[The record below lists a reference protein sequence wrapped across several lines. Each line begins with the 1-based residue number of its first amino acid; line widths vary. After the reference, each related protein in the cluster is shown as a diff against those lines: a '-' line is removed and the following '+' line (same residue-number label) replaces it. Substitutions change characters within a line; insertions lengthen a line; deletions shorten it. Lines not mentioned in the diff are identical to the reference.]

1 MRKYKEAEQ
10 HEKICSGSGWTRRLR
25 QKHCSKGN
33 RKGIR
38 HFIYR
43 HRRYVSHRRH
53 GLSEKGINPADED
66 AVVASLD
73 SLDMKIFPEAGGQRI
88 LLDGEDI
95 TSRIRTEEIGKAAS
109 SVAAYQKVREKLVE
123 IQQGLAKEQSVI
135 MDGRDIGTK
144 VLPDAEV
151 KIYLDAS
158 VEERAKR
165 RVGELEAQG
174 KTADLETIREEIAQR
189 DYQDMHRENSPLCR
203 AEDAVNVDTTG
214 LDIPAVTEK
223 LLALIAEKQ
232 NEVKRYVILY
242 ICKRF
247 GKNLL

>member
-1 MRKYKEAEQ
+1 MKKFAVAVDGPA
-10 HEKICSGSGWTRRLR
+10 GSGKSTVAKEIAKALGILYIDTGAMYRTVGMACL
-25 QKHCSKGN
+25 K
-33 RKGIR
+33 KGID
-38 HFIYR
+38 
-43 HRRYVSHRRH
+43 
-53 GLSEKGINPADED
+53 PTDEE

-214 LDIPAVTEK
+214 LDIPAVTAK
-223 LLALIAEKQ
+223 LLALITEKT
-232 NEVKRYVILY
+232 K
-242 ICKRF
+242 
-247 GKNLL
+247 

>member
-1 MRKYKEAEQ
+1 MKKFAVAVDGPA
-10 HEKICSGSGWTRRLR
+10 GSGKSTVAKEIAKALGILYIDTGAMYRTVGMACL
-25 QKHCSKGN
+25 K
-33 RKGIR
+33 KGID
-38 HFIYR
+38 
-43 HRRYVSHRRH
+43 
-53 GLSEKGINPADED
+53 PADEG

-73 SLDMKIFPEAGGQRI
+73 DLDMKIFPEAGGQRI

-123 IQQGLAKEQSVI
+123 IQQGLAKVQSVI

-174 KTADLETIREEIAQR
+174 KTADLEIIREEITHR
-189 DYQDMHRENSPLCR
+189 DYQDMRRENSPLCR

-223 LLALIAEKQ
+223 LLALIAEKT
-232 NEVKRYVILY
+232 K
-242 ICKRF
+242 
-247 GKNLL
+247 

>member
-1 MRKYKEAEQ
+1 MKKFAVAVDGPA
-10 HEKICSGSGWTRRLR
+10 GSGKSTVAKEIAKALGILYIDTGAMYRTVGMACL
-25 QKHCSKGN
+25 K
-33 RKGIR
+33 KGID
-38 HFIYR
+38 
-43 HRRYVSHRRH
+43 
-53 GLSEKGINPADED
+53 PTDES

-73 SLDMKIFPEAGGQRI
+73 DLDMKIFPEAGGQRI

-214 LDIPAVTEK
+214 LDIPAVTAK
-223 LLALIAEKQ
+223 LLALIAEKT
-232 NEVKRYVILY
+232 K
-242 ICKRF
+242 
-247 GKNLL
+247 

>member
-1 MRKYKEAEQ
+1 MKKFAVAVDGPA
-10 HEKICSGSGWTRRLR
+10 GSGKSTVAKEIAKALGILYIDTGAMYRTVGMACL
-25 QKHCSKGN
+25 K
-33 RKGIR
+33 KGIDP
-38 HFIYR
+38 
-43 HRRYVSHRRH
+43 S
-53 GLSEKGINPADED
+53 DEE

-214 LDIPAVTEK
+214 LDIPAVTAK
-223 LLALIAEKQ
+223 LLALIAEKT
-232 NEVKRYVILY
+232 K
-242 ICKRF
+242 
-247 GKNLL
+247 

>member
-1 MRKYKEAEQ
+1 MKKFAVAVDGPA
-10 HEKICSGSGWTRRLR
+10 GSGKSTVAKEIAKALGILYIDTGAMYRTVGMACL
-25 QKHCSKGN
+25 K
-33 RKGIR
+33 KGID
-38 HFIYR
+38 
-43 HRRYVSHRRH
+43 
-53 GLSEKGINPADED
+53 PTDEQ

-88 LLDGEDI
+88 LLDGEEI

-109 SVAAYQKVREKLVE
+109 SVAAYQRVREKLVE

-174 KTADLETIREEIAQR
+174 KTADLEIIREEIAQR

-203 AEDAVNVDTTG
+203 ADDAVNVDTTG
-214 LDIPAVTEK
+214 MDIPAVTK
-223 LLALIAEKQ
+223 TLLTLIAEKT
-232 NEVKRYVILY
+232 K
-242 ICKRF
+242 
-247 GKNLL
+247 

>member
-1 MRKYKEAEQ
+1 MKKFAVAVDGPA
-10 HEKICSGSGWTRRLR
+10 GSGKSTVAKEIAKALGILYIDTGAMYRTVGMACL
-25 QKHCSKGN
+25 K
-33 RKGIR
+33 KGID
-38 HFIYR
+38 
-43 HRRYVSHRRH
+43 
-53 GLSEKGINPADED
+53 PADEG

-73 SLDMKIFPEAGGQRI
+73 DLDMKIFPEAGGQRI

-144 VLPDAEV
+144 LLPDAEV

-174 KTADLETIREEIAQR
+174 KTADLEIIREEIAHR

-223 LLALIAEKQ
+223 LLALIAEKT
-232 NEVKRYVILY
+232 K
-242 ICKRF
+242 
-247 GKNLL
+247 

>member
-1 MRKYKEAEQ
+1 MKKFAVAVDGPA
-10 HEKICSGSGWTRRLR
+10 GSGKSTVAKEIAKALGILYIDTGAMYRTVGMACL
-25 QKHCSKGN
+25 K
-33 RKGIR
+33 KGID
-38 HFIYR
+38 
-43 HRRYVSHRRH
+43 
-53 GLSEKGINPADED
+53 PADEG

-73 SLDMKIFPEAGGQRI
+73 DLDMKIFPEAGGQRI

-151 KIYLDAS
+151 KIYLEAS

-174 KTADLETIREEIAQR
+174 KTADLEIIREEIAHR

-223 LLALIAEKQ
+223 LLALIAEKT
-232 NEVKRYVILY
+232 K
-242 ICKRF
+242 
-247 GKNLL
+247 

>member
-1 MRKYKEAEQ
+1 MKKFAVAVDGPA
-10 HEKICSGSGWTRRLR
+10 GSGKSTVAKEIAKALGILYIDTGAMYRTVGMACL
-25 QKHCSKGN
+25 K
-33 RKGIR
+33 KGID
-38 HFIYR
+38 
-43 HRRYVSHRRH
+43 
-53 GLSEKGINPADED
+53 PADEG

-73 SLDMKIFPEAGGQRI
+73 DLDMKIFPEAGGQRI

-174 KTADLETIREEIAQR
+174 KTADLEIIREEIA
-189 DYQDMHRENSPLCR
+189 HRENSPLCR

-223 LLALIAEKQ
+223 LLALIAEKT
-232 NEVKRYVILY
+232 K
-242 ICKRF
+242 
-247 GKNLL
+247 

>member
-1 MRKYKEAEQ
+1 MKKFAVAVDGPA
-10 HEKICSGSGWTRRLR
+10 GSGKSTVAKEIAKALGILYIDTGAMYRTVGMACL
-25 QKHCSKGN
+25 K
-33 RKGIR
+33 KGID
-38 HFIYR
+38 
-43 HRRYVSHRRH
+43 
-53 GLSEKGINPADED
+53 PADEG

-73 SLDMKIFPEAGGQRI
+73 DLDMKIFPEAGGQRI

-174 KTADLETIREEIAQR
+174 KTADLEIIREEIAHR

-223 LLALIAEKQ
+223 LLALLAEKT
-232 NEVKRYVILY
+232 K
-242 ICKRF
+242 
-247 GKNLL
+247 

>member
-1 MRKYKEAEQ
+1 MKKFAVAVDGPA
-10 HEKICSGSGWTRRLR
+10 GSGKSTVAKEIAKALGILYIDTGAMYRTVGMACL
-25 QKHCSKGN
+25 K
-33 RKGIR
+33 KGID
-38 HFIYR
+38 
-43 HRRYVSHRRH
+43 
-53 GLSEKGINPADED
+53 PADEG

-73 SLDMKIFPEAGGQRI
+73 DLDMKIFPEAGGQRI

-174 KTADLETIREEIAQR
+174 KTADLEIIREEIAHR
-189 DYQDMHRENSPLCR
+189 DYQDMRRENSPLCR

-223 LLALIAEKQ
+223 LLALIAEKT
-232 NEVKRYVILY
+232 K
-242 ICKRF
+242 
-247 GKNLL
+247 

>member
-1 MRKYKEAEQ
+1 MKKFAVAVDGPA
-10 HEKICSGSGWTRRLR
+10 GSGKSTVAKEIAKALGILYIDTGAMYRTVGMACL
-25 QKHCSKGN
+25 K
-33 RKGIR
+33 KGID
-38 HFIYR
+38 
-43 HRRYVSHRRH
+43 
-53 GLSEKGINPADED
+53 PADEG

-73 SLDMKIFPEAGGQRI
+73 DLDMKIFPEAGGQRI

-123 IQQGLAKEQSVI
+123 IQQGHAKEQSVI

-174 KTADLETIREEIAQR
+174 KTADLEIIREEIAQR

-223 LLALIAEKQ
+223 LLALIAEKT
-232 NEVKRYVILY
+232 K
-242 ICKRF
+242 
-247 GKNLL
+247 

>member
-1 MRKYKEAEQ
+1 M
-10 HEKICSGSGWTRRLR
+10 
-25 QKHCSKGN
+25 
-33 RKGIR
+33 
-38 HFIYR
+38 YR
-43 HRRYVSHRRH
+43 TV
-53 GLSEKGINPADED
+53 GMACLKKGINPADES

-223 LLALIAEKQ
+223 LLALIAEKT
-232 NEVKRYVILY
+232 K
-242 ICKRF
+242 
-247 GKNLL
+247 

>member
-1 MRKYKEAEQ
+1 MKKFAVAVAGPA
-10 HEKICSGSGWTRRLR
+10 GSGKSTVAKEIAKALGILYIDTGAMYRTVGMACL
-25 QKHCSKGN
+25 K
-33 RKGIR
+33 KGID
-38 HFIYR
+38 
-43 HRRYVSHRRH
+43 
-53 GLSEKGINPADED
+53 PADEG

-73 SLDMKIFPEAGGQRI
+73 DLDMKIFPEAGGQRI

-174 KTADLETIREEIAQR
+174 KTADLEIIREEIAHR

-223 LLALIAEKQ
+223 LLALIAEKT
-232 NEVKRYVILY
+232 K
-242 ICKRF
+242 
-247 GKNLL
+247 

>member
-1 MRKYKEAEQ
+1 MKKFAVAVDGPA
-10 HEKICSGSGWTRRLR
+10 GSGKSTVAKEIAKALGILYIDTGAMYRTVGIACL
-25 QKHCSKGN
+25 K
-33 RKGIR
+33 KGID
-38 HFIYR
+38 
-43 HRRYVSHRRH
+43 
-53 GLSEKGINPADED
+53 PADEG

-73 SLDMKIFPEAGGQRI
+73 DLDMKIFPEAGGQRI

-174 KTADLETIREEIAQR
+174 KTADLEIIREEIAHR

-223 LLALIAEKQ
+223 LLALIAEKT
-232 NEVKRYVILY
+232 K
-242 ICKRF
+242 
-247 GKNLL
+247 

>member
-1 MRKYKEAEQ
+1 MKKFAVAVDGPA
-10 HEKICSGSGWTRRLR
+10 GSGKSTVAKEIAKALGILYIDTGAMYRTVGMACL
-25 QKHCSKGN
+25 K
-33 RKGIR
+33 KGID
-38 HFIYR
+38 
-43 HRRYVSHRRH
+43 
-53 GLSEKGINPADED
+53 PADEG

-73 SLDMKIFPEAGGQRI
+73 DLDMKIFPEAGGQRI

-95 TSRIRTEEIGKAAS
+95 TSHIRTEEIGKAAS

-174 KTADLETIREEIAQR
+174 KTADLEIIREEIAQR

-223 LLALIAEKQ
+223 LLALIAEKT
-232 NEVKRYVILY
+232 K
-242 ICKRF
+242 
-247 GKNLL
+247 

>member
-1 MRKYKEAEQ
+1 MKKFAVAVDGPA
-10 HEKICSGSGWTRRLR
+10 GSGKSTVAKEIAKALGILYIDPGAMYRTVGMACL
-25 QKHCSKGN
+25 KKG
-33 RKGIR
+33 
-38 HFIYR
+38 
-43 HRRYVSHRRH
+43 SD
-53 GLSEKGINPADED
+53 PADEG

-73 SLDMKIFPEAGGQRI
+73 DLDMKIFQEAGGQRI

-95 TSRIRTEEIGKAAS
+95 TSHIRTEEIGKAAS

-174 KTADLETIREEIAQR
+174 KTADLEIIREEIAHR

-223 LLALIAEKQ
+223 LLALIAEKT
-232 NEVKRYVILY
+232 K
-242 ICKRF
+242 
-247 GKNLL
+247 

>member
-1 MRKYKEAEQ
+1 MKKFAVAVDGPA
-10 HEKICSGSGWTRRLR
+10 GSGKSTVAKEIAKALGILYIDTGAMYRTVGMACL
-25 QKHCSKGN
+25 K
-33 RKGIR
+33 KGID
-38 HFIYR
+38 
-43 HRRYVSHRRH
+43 
-53 GLSEKGINPADED
+53 PADEG

-73 SLDMKIFPEAGGQRI
+73 DLDMKIFPEAGGQRI

-174 KTADLETIREEIAQR
+174 KTADLEIIREEIAHR

-214 LDIPAVTEK
+214 FDIPAVTEK
-223 LLALIAEKQ
+223 LLALIAEKT
-232 NEVKRYVILY
+232 K
-242 ICKRF
+242 
-247 GKNLL
+247 

>member
-1 MRKYKEAEQ
+1 MKKFAVAVDGPA
-10 HEKICSGSGWTRRLR
+10 GSGKSTVAKEIAKALGILYIDTGAMYRTVGMACL
-25 QKHCSKGN
+25 K
-33 RKGIR
+33 KGID
-38 HFIYR
+38 
-43 HRRYVSHRRH
+43 
-53 GLSEKGINPADED
+53 PADEG

-73 SLDMKIFPEAGGQRI
+73 DLDMKIFPEAGGQRI

-95 TSRIRTEEIGKAAS
+95 TSHIRTEEIGKAAS

-174 KTADLETIREEIAQR
+174 KTADLEIIREEIAHR
-189 DYQDMHRENSPLCR
+189 DYQDMRRENSPLCR

-223 LLALIAEKQ
+223 LLALIAEKT
-232 NEVKRYVILY
+232 K
-242 ICKRF
+242 
-247 GKNLL
+247 

>member
-1 MRKYKEAEQ
+1 MKKFAVAVDGPA
-10 HEKICSGSGWTRRLR
+10 GSGKSTVAKEIAKALGILYIDTGAMYRTVGMACL
-25 QKHCSKGN
+25 K
-33 RKGIR
+33 KGID
-38 HFIYR
+38 
-43 HRRYVSHRRH
+43 
-53 GLSEKGINPADED
+53 PADEG

-73 SLDMKIFPEAGGQRI
+73 DLDMKIFPEAGGQRI

-174 KTADLETIREEIAQR
+174 KTADLEIIREEIAQR

-214 LDIPAVTEK
+214 VYIPAVTGK
-223 LLALIAEKQ
+223 VLVLIAEKT
-232 NEVKRYVILY
+232 K
-242 ICKRF
+242 
-247 GKNLL
+247 

>member
-1 MRKYKEAEQ
+1 MKKFAVAVDGPA
-10 HEKICSGSGWTRRLR
+10 GSGKSTVAKEIAKALGILYIDTGAMYRTVGMACL
-25 QKHCSKGN
+25 K
-33 RKGIR
+33 KGID
-38 HFIYR
+38 
-43 HRRYVSHRRH
+43 
-53 GLSEKGINPADED
+53 PTDEE

-73 SLDMKIFPEAGGQRI
+73 SLDMKIFLEAGGQRI

-214 LDIPAVTEK
+214 LDIPAVTAK
-223 LLALIAEKQ
+223 LLAFIAEKT
-232 NEVKRYVILY
+232 K
-242 ICKRF
+242 
-247 GKNLL
+247 

>member
-1 MRKYKEAEQ
+1 MKKFAVAVDGPA
-10 HEKICSGSGWTRRLR
+10 GSGKSTVAKEIAKALGILYIDTGAMYRTVGMACL
-25 QKHCSKGN
+25 K
-33 RKGIR
+33 KGID
-38 HFIYR
+38 
-43 HRRYVSHRRH
+43 
-53 GLSEKGINPADED
+53 PTDEE

-223 LLALIAEKQ
+223 LLALIAK
-232 NEVKRYVILY
+232 KT
-242 ICKRF
+242 K
-247 GKNLL
+247 

>member
-1 MRKYKEAEQ
+1 MKKFAVAVDGPA
-10 HEKICSGSGWTRRLR
+10 GSGKSTVAKEIAKALGILYIDTGAMYRTVGMACL
-25 QKHCSKGN
+25 K
-33 RKGIR
+33 KGID
-38 HFIYR
+38 
-43 HRRYVSHRRH
+43 
-53 GLSEKGINPADED
+53 PTDEE

-95 TSRIRTEEIGKAAS
+95 TSRIRTEEIGKSAS

-223 LLALIAEKQ
+223 LLALIAEKT
-232 NEVKRYVILY
+232 K
-242 ICKRF
+242 
-247 GKNLL
+247 

>member
-1 MRKYKEAEQ
+1 MKKFAVAVDGPA
-10 HEKICSGSGWTRRLR
+10 GSGKSTVAKEIAKALGILYIDTGAMYRTVGMACL
-25 QKHCSKGN
+25 K
-33 RKGIR
+33 KGID
-38 HFIYR
+38 
-43 HRRYVSHRRH
+43 
-53 GLSEKGINPADED
+53 PADEG

-73 SLDMKIFPEAGGQRI
+73 DLDMKIFPEAG
-88 LLDGEDI
+88 
-95 TSRIRTEEIGKAAS
+95 GKAAS

-174 KTADLETIREEIAQR
+174 KTADLEIIREEIAQR

-223 LLALIAEKQ
+223 LLALIAEKT
-232 NEVKRYVILY
+232 K
-242 ICKRF
+242 
-247 GKNLL
+247 

>member
-1 MRKYKEAEQ
+1 MKKFAVAVDGPA
-10 HEKICSGSGWTRRLR
+10 GSGKSTVAKEIAKALGILYIDTGAMYRTVGMACL
-25 QKHCSKGN
+25 K
-33 RKGIR
+33 KGID
-38 HFIYR
+38 
-43 HRRYVSHRRH
+43 
-53 GLSEKGINPADED
+53 PADEG

-73 SLDMKIFPEAGGQRI
+73 DLDMKIFPEAGGQRI

-174 KTADLETIREEIAQR
+174 KTADLEIIREEIAHR

-223 LLALIAEKQ
+223 LLALITEKT
-232 NEVKRYVILY
+232 K
-242 ICKRF
+242 
-247 GKNLL
+247 

>member
-1 MRKYKEAEQ
+1 MKKFAVAVDGPA
-10 HEKICSGSGWTRRLR
+10 GSGKSTVAKEIAKAL
-25 QKHCSKGN
+25 
-33 RKGIR
+33 GILY
-38 HFIYR
+38 IDTGAMYR
-43 HRRYVSHRRH
+43 TV
-53 GLSEKGINPADED
+53 GMACLKKGINPADES

-214 LDIPAVTEK
+214 LDIPAVTAK
-223 LLALIAEKQ
+223 LLALIAEKT
-232 NEVKRYVILY
+232 K
-242 ICKRF
+242 
-247 GKNLL
+247 

>member
-1 MRKYKEAEQ
+1 MKKFAVAVDGPA
-10 HEKICSGSGWTRRLR
+10 GSGKSTVAKEIAKALGILYIDTGAMYRTVGMACL
-25 QKHCSKGN
+25 K
-33 RKGIR
+33 KGID
-38 HFIYR
+38 
-43 HRRYVSHRRH
+43 
-53 GLSEKGINPADED
+53 PTDEE

-73 SLDMKIFPEAGGQRI
+73 SLDMKIFPKAGGQRI

-95 TSRIRTEEIGKAAS
+95 TSRIRTEEIGKSAS

-223 LLALIAEKQ
+223 LLALIAEKT
-232 NEVKRYVILY
+232 K
-242 ICKRF
+242 
-247 GKNLL
+247 